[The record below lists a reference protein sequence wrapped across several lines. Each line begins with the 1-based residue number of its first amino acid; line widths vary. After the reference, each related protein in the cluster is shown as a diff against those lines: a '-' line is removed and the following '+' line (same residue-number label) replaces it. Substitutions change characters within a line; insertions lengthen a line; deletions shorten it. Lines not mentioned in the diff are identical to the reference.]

1 VKHHYESVFDDEA
14 QGQADLK
21 RIERG
26 IALFQR
32 SNNQY
37 FKRAVY
43 IYAISLAVLEV
54 VAFLVYW
61 YEFEGYYSSR
71 ALVRLAFPCALIP
84 VAFYFFFEWVRN
96 NYLSK
101 DE

>member
-1 VKHHYESVFDDEA
+1 VKKRYESVFDDQA
-14 QGQADLK
+14 QGLADLK

-26 IALFQR
+26 IELFQR
-32 SNNQY
+32 SNNLY

-43 IYAISLAVLEV
+43 IYTFSLAVLEV

-84 VAFYFFFEWVRN
+84 VAFYFFLEWVRN
-96 NYLSK
+96 NYRIK